1 MGLRGIFERT
11 FDQLGSTIGAYLPH
25 TLACIIIV
33 SAFWLVAIVLRGR
46 ALGGLLDAAGWK
58 RLFAADTAWGV
69 AAALWIATGLARVFL
84 GPKDAV
90 FYWRNGFFWIKMAL
104 FLTVF
109 AIELAPML
117 TFIRARQ
124 AAARGATPP
133 PFDVARFQRFNRAET
148 ALVIA
153 IPFVAALMA
162 RGAWLF

>member
-1 MGLRGIFERT
+1 MVWSSALFVDAVLSALHILTFGLG
-11 FDQLGSTIGAYLPH
+11 
-25 TLACIIIV
+25 
-33 SAFWLVAIVLRGR
+33 LVAIVRRGR
-46 ALGGLLDAAGWK
+46 ALGGMLDGAGWK
-58 RLFAADTAWGV
+58 RLLAADTAWGV

-109 AIELAPML
+109 AIELAPMR
-117 TFIRARQ
+117 TFVRARQ
-124 AAARGATPP
+124 AAARGAAPP
-133 PFDVARFQRFNRAET
+133 LFDVARFQRLNRAEM